1 MGEKINVTH
10 GNGVV
15 TEIPA
20 IDIMG
25 TSFVQKEQDRDSFY
39 FIVFKQGG
47 QQAWKISDFST
58 RENAEVQRDH
68 IDDELSRIISR

>member
-1 MGEKINVTH
+1 MNEQINVTH

-25 TSFVQKEQDRDSFY
+25 TSYVQKEKDKDSYY

-47 QQAWKISDFST
+47 QHAWKISDFASKESA
-58 RENAEVQRDH
+58 REQRDH
-68 IDDELSRIISR
+68 VDDEYSRIMSR

>member
-1 MGEKINVTH
+1 MNEKIKVTH

-15 TEIPA
+15 TEILA

-25 TSFVQKEQDRDSFY
+25 TSFVQKEKDRDSYY

-47 QQAWKISDFST
+47 QHAWKISEFASKDD
-58 RENAEVQRDH
+58 AETQRDH
-68 IDDELSRIISR
+68 IDVEYSRIMSR